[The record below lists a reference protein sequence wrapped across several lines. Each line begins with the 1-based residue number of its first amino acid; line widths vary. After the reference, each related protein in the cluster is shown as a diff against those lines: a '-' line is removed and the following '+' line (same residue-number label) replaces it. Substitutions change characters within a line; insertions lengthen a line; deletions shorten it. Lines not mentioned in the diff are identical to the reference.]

1 MSSPNSVSSRLPLIV
16 AAVSGLL
23 VAALVVAFVHVHS
36 VSTHHSKQSKTGYAL
51 ASDQAEV
58 VTAAATEAA
67 NIITFSRKTFEADF
81 ARAINGTTGS
91 LKTDLVGKKALTLT
105 TMTDGKFDLKATVGA
120 AAYGGLTDDGKS
132 TLVLVT
138 LNAFKVADSST
149 GSSASVQRFQITMV
163 KVGKSWLA
171 SDLNSVGIL

>member
-1 MSSPNSVSSRLPLIV
+1 MSSPSSVSARLPLIV
-16 AAVSGLL
+16 AAVCGLL
-23 VAALVVAFVHVHS
+23 VAALIVAFVHVHS
-36 VSTHHSKQSKTGYAL
+36 VSSQHKQSKSGFAV
-51 ASDQAEV
+51 SSEQADV

-67 NIITFSRKTFEADF
+67 NIITFSRKTFDADF
-81 ARAINGTTGS
+81 ARATNGTTGS
-91 LKTDLVGKKALTLT
+91 LKTDLLGKKALTLT

-120 AAYGGLTDDGKS
+120 SAYAGKTDDGKS

-149 GSSASVQRFQITMV
+149 GSTASVQRFQMTMV

-171 SDLNSVGIL
+171 SNLAAVGIQ